1 LRPRIHPQ
9 NVECHDCALMVHIPV
24 IEHKHKANCPRCG
37 KELAFF
43 HHANTEYI
51 IAFAITSIAFLFATI
66 AFPFLSFSIQ
76 GQTHDM
82 TLLEGLKTLIDNHFL
97 ILAALQVFAIFL
109 VPLIIL
115 SSLLYLLIPLQ
126 FNKPILPAKG
136 SVFKL
141 IFRLVPWSMAE
152 IFLIGTLVSLIK
164 LSSMADITLG
174 LSFYSYI
181 LFSVFLIFTLSLVD
195 KTTLRQQL
203 DIIDQPT
210 KPSKYRNP
218 QTTWALL
225 FTAILV
231 YIPAS
236 IYPIMTTQVLGRE
249 SPSTIMEGVILMW
262 QHGSYPIAIIIFIAS
277 VFIPIAKI
285 IALSWLNYT
294 LHIKSN
300 SRNKQR
306 MLLYRITEFVGRWSM
321 IDVFVVVILV
331 SLVQIGSSMSVLP
344 GPGVLAFCALVII
357 TMLAAMSFDSHQI
370 WQTEN
375 NNDRSTD

>member
-1 LRPRIHPQ
+1 MRPRLQPETI
-9 NVECHDCALMVHIPV
+9 ECHDCALLVQIPI

-43 HHANTEYI
+43 HQSNIEYI
-51 IAFAITSIAFLFATI
+51 IAFAISSIAFLLATLP
-66 AFPFLSFSIQ
+66 FPFLSFSIQ
-76 GQTHDM
+76 GQTHQI
-82 TLLEGLKTLIDNHFL
+82 TLISGIMTLIDNDFL

-115 SSLLYLLIPLQ
+115 SCLLYLLVPLH
-126 FNKPILPAKG
+126 FNQAPLPANATL
-136 SVFKL
+136 FKL

-164 LSSMADITLG
+164 LSSLADISLG

-181 LFSVFLIFTLSLVD
+181 LFSVFMVVTLSLVD

-203 DIIDQPT
+203 NISKHPV
-210 KPSKYRNP
+210 KPSKYQNP

-225 FTAILV
+225 ATAVLV

-236 IYPIMTTQVLGRE
+236 VYPIMNTNILGRE

-300 SRNKQR
+300 HRNQQR
-306 MLLYRITEFVGRWSM
+306 IVLYRLTEFVGRWSM

-331 SLVQIGSSMSVLP
+331 SLVQIGNSMSILP
-344 GPGVLAFCALVII
+344 GPGVIAFCALVII

-370 WQTEN
+370 WQPEN
-375 NNDRSTD
+375 NHDTPTH

>member
-1 LRPRIHPQ
+1 
-9 NVECHDCALMVHIPV
+9 
-24 IEHKHKANCPRCG
+24 
-37 KELAFF
+37 
-43 HHANTEYI
+43 
-51 IAFAITSIAFLFATI
+51 
-66 AFPFLSFSIQ
+66 
-76 GQTHDM
+76 
-82 TLLEGLKTLIDNHFL
+82 
-97 ILAALQVFAIFL
+97 
-109 VPLIIL
+109 
-115 SSLLYLLIPLQ
+115 
-126 FNKPILPAKG
+126 
-136 SVFKL
+136 
-141 IFRLVPWSMAE
+141 
-152 IFLIGTLVSLIK
+152 
-164 LSSMADITLG
+164 
-174 LSFYSYI
+174 
-181 LFSVFLIFTLSLVD
+181 
-195 KTTLRQQL
+195 
-203 DIIDQPT
+203 
-210 KPSKYRNP
+210 
-218 QTTWALL
+218 
-225 FTAILV
+225 V